1 MENLTSPKLVREII
15 KKHGF
20 YFSKGLGQNFLID
33 SNILDKIL
41 EGANLG
47 PQDGVLE
54 IGPGIGTMTQAISKK
69 VEKVIAIELDNNL
82 LPILDET
89 LVDCPNTQIVHGD
102 ILKLPLGEILNYHF
116 SDKKVK
122 VVANL
127 PYYITTPIIMKL
139 LEQELPIESI
149 TIMVQKEVAERIY
162 ASPGGK
168 DYGALSVA
176 VQFYSN
182 LSIITNVPP
191 TVFMPP
197 PNVAS
202 TVIRL
207 DVLEKPKVEV
217 KDRKLFFKLVG
228 AAFGKRRKTLL
239 NALSTGNLGLEKETI
254 RELLNNIGIDERRRG
269 ETLSLDD
276 FASIA
281 NNIK

>member
-89 LVDCPNTQIVHGD
+89 LVDCPNIQIVHGD

-254 RELLNNIGIDERRRG
+254 RELLKSIGIDERRRG

>member
-89 LVDCPNTQIVHGD
+89 LVDCPNIQIVHGD

-217 KDRKLFFKLVG
+217 NDRKLFFKLVG